1 MDSSE
6 QIINEII
13 QQNVDAIIGDAV
25 QRIFRKRVEVN
36 TETLLECLA
45 DQITL
50 YQVKGDK
57 KKSFLLSLAI
67 KQIES
72 NHGNK

>member
-1 MDSSE
+1 MDTSE
-6 QIINEII
+6 QIITEII
-13 QQNVDAIIGDAV
+13 QQDVNEIIGNAAQCV
-25 QRIFRKRVEVN
+25 FKNKIEVN
-36 TETLLECLA
+36 TDTLLECLA